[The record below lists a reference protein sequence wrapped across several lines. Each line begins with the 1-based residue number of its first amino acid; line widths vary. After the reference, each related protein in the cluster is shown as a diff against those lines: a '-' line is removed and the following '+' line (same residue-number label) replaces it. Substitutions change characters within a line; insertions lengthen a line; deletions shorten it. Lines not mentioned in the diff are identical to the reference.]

1 MNTKANISKIAAL
14 RLSIWLLAVIWSAS
28 LSAQTVAGQNEMPPI
43 PAIRQLSH
51 DYIVKSE
58 KDLVQA
64 ISSTFDSISI
74 HQLHSLIEEDR
85 KWIESP
91 AVKPDNE
98 KFKWLRG
105 IHNLLFEFHTQVKLN
120 KIKAAEIV
128 AGMRAFNTAM
138 RLSARGLNMSAVIE
152 NENSTIGN
160 SILATGSFT
169 DNVGYAAARDMLVLK
184 NCQNNPA
191 QILQIL
197 DKQGADI
204 STNRY
209 ADSLLIAAAFNNAEM
224 LYNYAAAPSALG
236 KKIQSIHHPLVK
248 WIGRLAFMKTGR
260 YYFPFLD
267 ELYTKRLSIDTI
279 TPLITEDQAQNYFAL
294 LVRTRIAQVQRKSSG
309 EKLVAEATLLTKL
322 KSRVMELYV
331 NDINGLHQT
340 EAANIRFKK
349 LENLTPEALY
359 YIAVLGADEL
369 YTSSFVAGVYPLI
382 IKKLGSTSTSVLFEM
397 VHQDYFRKFIS
408 IAANYNTLQDFLAHM
423 PTNACTYYMQSFASD
438 LDKSPSLEDAVDVAS
453 AFSSIT
459 DTSIQNL
466 LRAEI
471 RKNKNSALYAMLDTL
486 CTASLINSHSKI
498 LNHTILDAA
507 TALNFHALQNSQ
519 EKIIIR
525 QYFYGDK
532 DGAQIFNAFVN
543 SFNKPGWKI
552 NKQKYWTEVSSANG
566 KLSIYANAPL
576 DEKNELD
583 LKAQD
588 SLTRHLNTQQITPTI
603 YVHRG
608 HSYYANHTIAGIDSS
623 AKLVLLGSCGGYQK
637 LAAVLSRAPQ
647 AQVISSKQIGK
658 GVINAAILSHVATTL
673 EKGQD
678 LVWPD
683 IWKQLNEQLKG
694 SAKSSFQDY
703 IPPHKNIGLLLL
715 KAFTAGKPTL

>member
-267 ELYTKRLSIDTI
+267 ELYTKRLNIDTI

-309 EKLVAEATLLTKL
+309 EKLVAEAALLTKL

-658 GVINAAILSHVATTL
+658 GVINAAILSHVAAAL

-683 IWKQLNEQLKG
+683 IWQQLNEQLKG